1 MILGIVKP
9 HITKLEGMWIV
20 IDDYSAY
27 QTDSIVKAFNFAK
40 RLVEVDILQ
49 ELKITEQQLH

>member
-27 QTDSIVKAFNFAK
+27 QTDSIAKAFNFAK